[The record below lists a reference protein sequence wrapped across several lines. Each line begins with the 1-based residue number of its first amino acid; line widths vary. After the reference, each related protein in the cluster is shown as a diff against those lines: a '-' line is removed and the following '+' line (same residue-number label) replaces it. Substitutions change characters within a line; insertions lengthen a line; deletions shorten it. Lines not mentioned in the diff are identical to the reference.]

1 MKSIKIITFCFY
13 LNVSIQKDPYLLF
26 RSLKW
31 EEIEFDGGNPCEDKD
46 MGSEEIKSF
55 LKQL

>member
-1 MKSIKIITFCFY
+1 MKIMFFCFY
-13 LNVSIQKDPYLLF
+13 LDVSIQKDPFLLF
-26 RSLKW
+26 RSLRW